1 MVLERPVNN
10 RSQRVTYVQASLL
23 EWSAEKDLILYI
35 KKTIFT
41 FMLLSFCV
49 SINCTLK
56 LKLTLAEFPALMTM
70 KFLIFLSVN

>member
-41 FMLLSFCV
+41 FMLFFCV